1 MILRRELKNRKLRCE
16 KRRSMLGQ
24 EYGEME
30 RANDLVKCC
39 KVELNV

>member
-30 RANDLVKCC
+30 RAKDLVKCC